1 MMVPPLSE
9 RPVTQEDEERF
20 RSECAPRR
28 YTLCQR
34 WADYRAE
41 ATARRPTGIH
51 ARARAWLHVE
61 PFYWTMRVVYVCL
74 AAGAVFAVYIN
85 GVAEGWWHAWGEKPS
100 VAATAPATQ
109 PTPAPSVSSEAA
121 MSGG

>member
-1 MMVPPLSE
+1 MTVPPLSE
-9 RPVTQEDEERF
+9 RPVTEEDEERF
-20 RSECAPRR
+20 RSQCTPRR

-41 ATARRPTGIH
+41 AKARRPTGTR
-51 ARARAWLHVE
+51 ARAQAWLHVE

-85 GVAEGWWHAWGEKPS
+85 GVAEGW
-100 VAATAPATQ
+100 
-109 PTPAPSVSSEAA
+109 
-121 MSGG
+121 